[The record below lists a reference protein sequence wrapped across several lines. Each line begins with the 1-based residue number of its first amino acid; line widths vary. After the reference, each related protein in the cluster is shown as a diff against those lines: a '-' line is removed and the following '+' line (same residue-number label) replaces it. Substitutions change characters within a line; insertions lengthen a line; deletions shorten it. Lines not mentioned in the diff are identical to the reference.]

1 MHLSDVFKFTQ
12 GLGQIGHQIGR
23 KVGDAIE
30 LVTLA
35 MVYRD
40 DDLSKFLEIEDGVE
54 GATTAKHKVE
64 FAFYNL
70 DENGN
75 PTKRPED
82 LFGIIECKK
91 VGVEQTVKQNF
102 KKWKSR
108 AENKR
113 DFHATDGYTF
123 TISPT
128 GTDFKW
134 SISVSALNDENNISI
149 TSSRIENKEIV
160 STDTFAFNCQV
171 NSQVLI
177 GHDTANELFILGPT
191 QQLSEVDNSIKKCI
205 VVQIKAIA
213 ENNIKTI
220 HVNECLRGPQ
230 TPEKAKQASFVSLDV
245 RKKVLGRFDKTDN
258 NDFVSML
265 VIGEASHWEE
275 KSRSMIRLCN
285 DFNLIVPDNVLVKLF
300 EDFQSH
306 FGANY
311 QNMIT
316 KTNYRLSEDVRNL
329 VDGVIAHFDSNVL
342 FEMGTEN
349 FMEFEH
355 FVENEKNKVRL
366 QPIVNQASTS
376 SQTSLSL

>member
-40 DDLSKFLEIEDGVE
+40 NELSRFLEIEDGVE

-64 FAFYNL
+64 FSFYNL
-70 DENGN
+70 DEDEN
-75 PTKRPED
+75 PTKNSED

-102 KKWKSR
+102 KTWK
-108 AENKR
+108 AITDNKR
-113 DFHATDGYTF
+113 DFYLTDGYNF
-123 TISPT
+123 TISPS

-134 SISVSALNDENNISI
+134 SISVNGINGENNIRI
-149 TSSRIENKEIV
+149 TSSRIENGETI
-160 STDTFAFNCQV
+160 STESLEFNCIA

-177 GHDTANELFILGPT
+177 GHDIANELFILGPN
-191 QQLSEVDNSIKKCI
+191 QQLSEVENSIKKCI
-205 VVQIKAIA
+205 VIQIKSLTT
-213 ENNIKTI
+213 NNIKAI
-220 HVNECLRGPQ
+220 HVNESLPGPQ

-258 NDFVSML
+258 NDFISIL

-275 KSRSMIRLCN
+275 KSRSMVRLCN

-300 EDFQSH
+300 QDFEVH

-311 QNMIT
+311 QTMIT
-316 KTNYRLSEDVRNL
+316 KTNYRLNEDVRDL
-329 VDGVIAHFDSNVL
+329 VDSVIAHFDNKVL
-342 FEMGTEN
+342 FEMGTGN

-355 FVENEKNKVRL
+355 FVEVGKNKVRL
-366 QPIVNQASTS
+366 KSID
-376 SQTSLSL
+376 

>member
-30 LVTLA
+30 LVTLG

-40 DDLSKFLEIEDGVE
+40 NELSKFLEIEDGVE

-70 DENGN
+70 DENN
-75 PTKRPED
+75 EPTKNSDD

-102 KKWKSR
+102 KTWKSKT
-108 AENKR
+108 ENKR
-113 DFHATDGYTF
+113 DFHLTDGYSF
-123 TISPT
+123 TISPS
-128 GTDFKW
+128 GTNFKW
-134 SISVSALNDENNISI
+134 SITVIAIDGDNNIQI
-149 TSSRIENKEIV
+149 NSSKIENGETV
-160 STDTFAFNCQV
+160 SSESFEFNCPA

-177 GHDTANELFILGPT
+177 GHDVANELFILGPT
-191 QQLSEVDNSIKKCI
+191 EQLSDIQNSIKKCI
-205 VVQIKAIA
+205 VVQIKTVTA
-213 ENNIKTI
+213 NNIKAI
-220 HVNECLRGPQ
+220 HVNESLPGPQ

-258 NDFVSML
+258 NDFISIL

-275 KSRSMIRLCN
+275 KSRSMVRLCN
-285 DFNLIVPDNVLVKLF
+285 DFNLIIPDNVLVKLF
-300 EDFQSH
+300 QDFEAH
-306 FGANY
+306 FGGNY
-311 QNMIT
+311 QTMIT
-316 KTNYRLSEDVRNL
+316 KTNYRLNEDVRDL
-329 VDGVIAHFDSNVL
+329 VDDVIAHFDNKVL

-355 FVENEKNKVRL
+355 FVEDDKNKVRL
-366 QPIVNQASTS
+366 KPID
-376 SQTSLSL
+376 

>member
-35 MVYRD
+35 MVHRD
-40 DDLSKFLEIEDGVE
+40 EELSQFLEIEDGVE

-70 DENGN
+70 DEEGN

-102 KKWKSR
+102 KKWKSL
-108 AENKR
+108 ADNKK
-113 DFHATDGYTF
+113 DFHLTDGYTF

-128 GTDFKW
+128 GTNFKW
-134 SISVSALNDENNISI
+134 SISVNAINGANNIRI
-149 TSSRIENKEIV
+149 TSSRIEDRETV
-160 STDTFAFNCQV
+160 STDTFDFNCEV

-177 GHDTANELFILGPT
+177 GHDMANESFILGPT
-191 QQLSEVDNSIKKCI
+191 QQLSEIDNSIKKCV
-205 VVQIKAIA
+205 VVQIKTLSG
-213 ENNIKTI
+213 NNVKTI

-300 EDFQSH
+300 QDFLAH

-311 QNMIT
+311 QTMIT
-316 KTNYRLSEDVRNL
+316 KTNYRLNEDVRNL
-329 VDGVIAHFDSNVL
+329 VDGVIEYFDNKVL
-342 FEMGTEN
+342 YEMGTEN
-349 FMEFEH
+349 FMEFEY
-355 FVENEKNKVRL
+355 FVEDDKNKVRL
-366 QPIVNQASTS
+366 KSIPNQASAS
-376 SQTSLSL
+376 

>member
-40 DDLSKFLEIEDGVE
+40 NELSKFLEIEDGVE

-70 DENGN
+70 DEDKKPSKNSD
-75 PTKRPED
+75 D

-102 KKWKSR
+102 KTWKSKI
-108 AENKR
+108 ENKK
-113 DFHATDGYTF
+113 DFHLTEGYSF
-123 TISPT
+123 TISPS
-128 GTDFKW
+128 GTNFKW
-134 SISVSALNDENNISI
+134 SISVKAVNGDNNIKI
-149 TSSRIENKEIV
+149 KSSKIENGETLNNK
-160 STDTFAFNCQV
+160 SFKFNCLA

-177 GHDTANELFILGPT
+177 GHDINNELFILGPT
-191 QQLSEVDNSIKKCI
+191 QQLSQIENSIKKCVI
-205 VVQIKAIA
+205 IQIKSLK
-213 ENNIKTI
+213 NNHVKSI
-220 HVNECLRGPQ
+220 HVNESLPGPQ

-245 RKKVLGRFDKTDN
+245 RKKVLGRFDKTN
-258 NDFVSML
+258 SNDFISIL

-275 KSRSMIRLCN
+275 KSRSMVRLCN
-285 DFNLIVPDNVLVKLF
+285 DFNLIIPDNILVKLF
-300 EDFQSH
+300 QDFEAH

-311 QNMIT
+311 QTMIT

-329 VDGVIAHFDSNVL
+329 VDSVIDHFHSRVL

-349 FMEFEH
+349 FMQFEH
-355 FVENEKNKVRL
+355 FIEHDKNKVRL
-366 QPIVNQASTS
+366 KPMD
-376 SQTSLSL
+376 

>member
-12 GLGQIGHQIGR
+12 GLGQKGHQIGR

-35 MVYRD
+35 MVHRD
-40 DDLSKFLEIEDGVE
+40 TNLSKHLEIEDGVE

-70 DENGN
+70 DNDGN
-75 PTKRPED
+75 PTKVSED

-102 KKWKSR
+102 KTWK
-108 AENKR
+108 AKNENKR
-113 DFHATDGYTF
+113 DFHLTNGYAF
-123 TISPT
+123 TISPS

-134 SISVSALNDENNISI
+134 SISVNAINGENNIQINS
-149 TSSRIENKEIV
+149 TRIENGKTVRTKSI
-160 STDTFAFNCQV
+160 SFKCQA

-177 GHDTANELFILGPT
+177 GHDIANELFILGPA
-191 QQLSEVDNSIKKCI
+191 QQLYDVENPIKKCI
-205 VVQIKAIA
+205 VIQIKSLT
-213 ENNIKTI
+213 NNNVKTI
-220 HVNECLRGPQ
+220 HVNESLPGPQ

-245 RKKVLGRFDKTDN
+245 RKKVLGRFDKTEN
-258 NDFVSML
+258 NDFISIL

-285 DFNLIVPDNVLVKLF
+285 DFNLIVPDSVLVKLF
-300 EDFQSH
+300 TDFETH
-306 FGANY
+306 FGLNY
-311 QNMIT
+311 QEMIT
-316 KTNYRLSEDVRNL
+316 KTNYRLKENVREL
-329 VDGVIAHFDSNVL
+329 VDGVIEHFQAKVL
-342 FEMGTEN
+342 FEMGTQN

-355 FVENEKNKVRL
+355 FKENNKNKVRL
-366 QPIVNQASTS
+366 KPLT
-376 SQTSLSL
+376 